1 MWRRVVILCDF
12 FTSREIEAPL
22 KDVTEIKQSLID
34 GLVTEKG
41 FNSVKFER
49 VECSNVCCWFMQS
62 CMLEYD
68 CRNGKNYVIMM

>member
-41 FNSVKFER
+41 FNSVTFER
-49 VECSNVCCWFMQS
+49 VECSNVCCWFMQK
-62 CMLEYD
+62 LYA
-68 CRNGKNYVIMM
+68 RV